1 MLQEL
6 LLALS
11 GHSSPLLDVGN
22 GKLPKADADD
32 LLSPAETALL
42 TTLSR
47 HLGQSHSNIRRKAND
62 VVANHPSAVCRAVC
76 AFIISKHLAQ
86 FQQKILDIERSILTE
101 DSSIVGPYNI
111 VPLSTI
117 VAAFDGW
124 DRRLDWLWQFVSTI
138 RIEESKDD
146 TRASKAQSLYTAS
159 NVIRHL
165 RDARHT
171 GYPDIEQFALDLVE
185 VAETAWLKQL
195 TSWLLYGKL
204 PSVGAPDFFVIQSI
218 KEGDRQLYD
227 LRPELVPPF
236 VEPATA
242 NSILFIGKSIHHIN
256 ARGASLGVESSLLNK
271 SSASSLRSSYLKE
284 LETLRF
290 PINASRFTGVI
301 RSIRLSLS
309 KNVLQQL
316 LPLPSVLEILRILKD
331 YFLLGH
337 GEFALALISA
347 ADERLMEKQ
356 STSLDKYRYK
366 GSENLTH
373 LIIKEGEV
381 SAILSEAWSALASIQ
396 TLEDEEEGS
405 DSETARKLIEL
416 SLESKIQPQKALLTG
431 QGLPALPDS
440 FQDLLV
446 PTATVLTLRILS
458 PLDLYLTPVDV
469 MTYSRVHAYLL
480 AIRRAHL
487 HLSKLFTLSGLR
499 RDPRRSPASSASER
513 TQSLSRQTHRSS
525 HRAKKIRP
533 VWASISSMAFFLA
546 TIGAHFQSEV
556 DQGWKGFRE
565 WLDPIISRMSRPSS
579 RDYEPLDS
587 AGKASTSSWH
597 NPPFESAS
605 SFVLDSQDGK
615 PLRDP
620 ERLMMAHQRYLASL
634 RHALLLDRPSFTDR
648 LRAFMTD
655 IDHLCALLSRFDVV
669 QQSMDLAG
677 DTGTGRHSVNSGTEE
692 PRLFDELDSARQRAD
707 VALHNLVSLLQ
718 DTGTA
723 RSTASSDYLMDGPT
737 DGNEYIPRATNGLDR
752 LLLKLDHINSQT
764 KSLYLRDTDG
774 LG

>member
-11 GHSSPLLDVGN
+11 GHSSPLLDDAN

-32 LLSPAETALL
+32 LLSPAESALL

-47 HLGQSHSNIRRKAND
+47 HLGHNHSNIRRRAKD

-86 FQQKILDIERSILTE
+86 FQQKILDIERSILSE
-101 DSSIVGPYNI
+101 DASIVGPYNI

-124 DRRLDWLWQFVSTI
+124 DRRLDWLWEFVSSI
-138 RIEESKDD
+138 RNEESKDD
-146 TRASKAQSLYTAS
+146 TRARKAQSLYTAS

-165 RDARHT
+165 RDATHT

-204 PSVGAPDFFVIQSI
+204 PSVGAADFFIIQST
-218 KEGDRQLYD
+218 KEGNHQLYD
-227 LRPELVPPF
+227 LRPELIPPF

-242 NSILFIGKSIHHIN
+242 SSILFIGKSIDHNN
-256 ARGASLGVESSLLNK
+256 ARGATVGVERSLLNK

-284 LETLRF
+284 LEALGF
-290 PINASRFTGVI
+290 PINASRFTGVT
-301 RSIRLSLS
+301 RSIRISLS
-309 KNVLQQL
+309 CNVLQEL
-316 LPLPSVLEILRILKD
+316 LPLPSVLEALRILKD
-331 YFLLGH
+331 YFLLGY

-347 ADERLMEKQ
+347 ADDRLMEKQ
-356 STSLDKYRYK
+356 RTSQDKYRHK
-366 GSENLTH
+366 GSESLSH

-381 SAILSEAWSALASIQ
+381 SAILNQAWSALASFQ
-396 TLEDEEEGS
+396 TLDDEEEDN

-416 SLESKIQPQKALLTG
+416 SLESKIGCPKASPTG
-431 QGLPALPDS
+431 QRMPALPDS

-446 PTATVLTLRILS
+446 PTATVLTLRIQA
-458 PLDLYLTPVDV
+458 PLDLFLTPVDI

-499 RDPRRSPASSASER
+499 RGPRLPPANNASER
-513 TQSLSRQTHRSS
+513 TQNFNRQRHRFSQ
-525 HRAKKIRP
+525 RAKRMRP

-546 TIGAHFQSEV
+546 TIGAYFQSEV

-565 WLDPIISRMSRPSS
+565 WLDPTISRMSRPTS
-579 RDYEPLDS
+579 RDNKPLGLV
-587 AGKASTSSWH
+587 GKTSTSSWH
-597 NPPFESAS
+597 NPSFESAS
-605 SFVLDSQDGK
+605 SLVLDSQDWK

-620 ERLMMAHQRYLASL
+620 ERLMMAQQRYLASL
-634 RHALLLDRPSFTDR
+634 LHALLFDRPSFTDC
-648 LRAFMTD
+648 LRAFMTN
-655 IDHLCALLSRFDVV
+655 IDHLCALATRFDVV
-669 QQSMDLAG
+669 QQSMDLAE
-677 DTGTGRHSVNSGTEE
+677 DSTGGTSVDSETEKA
-692 PRLFDELDSARQRAD
+692 RILDELDSARRRAD
-707 VALHNLVSLLQ
+707 VALNKLVTLLQ

-723 RSTASSDYLMDGPT
+723 GLTVTSNYRMDGPT
-737 DGNEYIPRATNGLDR
+737 DGDEYIPRVSNGLDS
-752 LLLKLDHINSQT
+752 LLLKLDRINPQT
-764 KSLYLRDTDG
+764 RSLHLSNTDAFG
-774 LG
+774 